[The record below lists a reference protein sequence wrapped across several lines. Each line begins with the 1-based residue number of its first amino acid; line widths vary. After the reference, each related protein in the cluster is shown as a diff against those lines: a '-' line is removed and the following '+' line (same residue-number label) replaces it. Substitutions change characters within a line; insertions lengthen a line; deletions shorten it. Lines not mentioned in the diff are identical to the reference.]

1 MESKQNTTNKKQNNT
16 KGDGIKNAAQ
26 KKAPKHIEKQGIVT
40 DPFGSWTGV
49 PYDDIYDTPV
59 QDVDDL

>member
-1 MESKQNTTNKKQNNT
+1 ME
-16 KGDGIKNAAQ
+16 
-26 KKAPKHIEKQGIVT
+26 KKANIIPTDEVIAEQGRMTDHTHIDTLKMQTDGRIIV

-49 PYDDIYDTPV
+49 PLDNKYDTPV